1 MSTILRSTVGAA
13 LASAAAAVLTLTA
26 PQASA
31 ADRPAATDRP
41 AAADV
46 KVVPQ
51 ASAETKAFAKANPGP
66 TAAAANVCGTGYSLN
81 KAIPL
86 PEGTDPGM
94 RLATLFSYINNS
106 GKGCAILDN
115 NYGAAQ
121 YMYLKVCKVDGTGC
135 DTDTG
140 NFSEYAGPVYV
151 SSIACA
157 PVTAK
162 MGKTSSSLYINY
174 KSDYVF
180 ACN

>member
-13 LASAAAAVLTLTA
+13 LAAAAAAVLTLTA

-31 ADRPAATDRP
+31 AERPSAT
-41 AAADV
+41 DV
-46 KVVPQ
+46 KVSPL

-66 TAAAANVCGTGYSLN
+66 TAAAATVCGTGYSLN

-86 PEGTDPGM
+86 PEGTDPSM
-94 RLATLFSYINNS
+94 RLATLFSYTNGS

-115 NYGAAQ
+115 NYGASQ

-135 DTDTG
+135 DTDSG

>member
-31 ADRPAATDRP
+31 AERPAAP
-41 AAADV
+41 SVEVA
-46 KVVPQ
+46 PS
-51 ASAETKAFAKANPGP
+51 ASAETKAFAKANPAP
-66 TAAAANVCGTGYSLN
+66 TAAAATVCGTGYTLN

-86 PEGTDPGM
+86 PVGTDPSQ
-94 RLATLFSYINNS
+94 RLATLFSYTNG

-115 NYGAAQ
+115 NYGASQ

-135 DTDTG
+135 DTDSG

-174 KSDYVF
+174 SSDYVF
-180 ACN
+180 PCN